1 MHSMKAVRSRQDT
14 PVRDHSHNMLLLL
27 SLVYVLATNHHAVSG
42 HPLDARDEPVSDSC
56 DDTINNYRTLFGI
69 TSGCLATI
77 FACTWV
83 SVHPNVPPP
92 NQSQLAV
99 SWRRFH
105 LMLVAVIAPELMVGF
120 AARQFFDA
128 RWFSKEYGVSRTH
141 GFFFTMGGFV
151 SRSGHHPIVTQ
162 KQLFPEYLTAI
173 QNIGVEDIEDKSKG
187 DSLSK
192 GVAVVQGLWFAA
204 QCLARAHQHLPL
216 TDLEVVTLAF
226 QFVSVFIWL
235 LWWNKP
241 LDVQRPIPIGPGN
254 DFLVAKARRATL
266 LEAIGVAG
274 DALVLGDFPTF
285 DPVSS
290 TSVPLFWSTHG
301 HHKRDTHLVSIIVQ
315 SLVGAIF
322 GAIHCAAWNAKF
334 PSAHEMWMCSWT
346 ELTPRPG
353 RSLTTSP
360 RLAFDK
366 LSTGDCFSS
375 CIMTSTTSSP
385 YQEARGDA
393 FRDPNTRHNQQQLRS
408 DGHHVFREPVVGIIS
423 ALQAVSFSGG
433 NHQA

>member
-1 MHSMKAVRSRQDT
+1 
-14 PVRDHSHNMLLLL
+14 
-27 SLVYVLATNHHAVSG
+27 
-42 HPLDARDEPVSDSC
+42 
-56 DDTINNYRTLFGI
+56 
-69 TSGCLATI
+69 
-77 FACTWV
+77 
-83 SVHPNVPPP
+83 
-92 NQSQLAV
+92 
-99 SWRRFH
+99 
-105 LMLVAVIAPELMVGF
+105 
-120 AARQFFDA
+120 
-128 RWFSKEYGVSRTH
+128 
-141 GFFFTMGGFV
+141 MGGFV
-151 SRSGHHPIVTQ
+151 SRSGHHPIVTK

-266 LEAIGVAG
+266 LEAISVAG

-285 DPVSS
+285 DPISS

-334 PSAHEMWMCSWT
+334 PSAHEMWMCRCCSFVVAAIPIVLALAYLPRVFYGPQNWT
-346 ELTPRPG
+346 FYLIFTLYYIAIPLYIGARLILIILPF
-353 RSLTTSP
+353 TTLRALPPS
-360 RLAFDK
+360 AFVDVNWSIYIPH
-366 LSTGDCFSS
+366 LG
-375 CIMTSTTSSP
+375 
-385 YQEARGDA
+385 
-393 FRDPNTRHNQQQLRS
+393 L
-408 DGHHVFREPVVGIIS
+408 
-423 ALQAVSFSGG
+423 
-433 NHQA
+433 